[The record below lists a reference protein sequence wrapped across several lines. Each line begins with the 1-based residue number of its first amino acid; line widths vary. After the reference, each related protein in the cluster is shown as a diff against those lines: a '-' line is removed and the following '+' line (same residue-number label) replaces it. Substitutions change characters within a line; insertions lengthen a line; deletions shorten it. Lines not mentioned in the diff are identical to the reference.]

1 MQYGHALCTRRI
13 LYVCMYAR
21 KYSGGPINAAQ
32 GAGNNW
38 PLRGGKHTAFEGG
51 VRLSAFVAGGYLP
64 INVRGTVNTG
74 NIHLA
79 DWVRHLLS
87 ESAPAPAP
95 APASVPSVSAPAYNP
110 EGPFVYRL
118 FVTMLHCLC
127 LCSRCVCVCACVSLS
142 APLHACMLVNHIDI
156 SMPRFAP
163 WFPSTLTTIVP
174 LRHLRL

>member
-21 KYSGGPINAAQ
+21 TYSGGPINAAQ

-64 INVRGTVNTG
+64 VNVWGTINTG

-79 DWVRHLLS
+79 DWVRH
-87 ESAPAPAP
+87 
-95 APASVPSVSAPAYNP
+95 
-110 EGPFVYRL
+110 F
-118 FVTMLHCLC
+118 
-127 LCSRCVCVCACVSLS
+127 
-142 APLHACMLVNHIDI
+142 
-156 SMPRFAP
+156 
-163 WFPSTLTTIVP
+163 
-174 LRHLRL
+174 